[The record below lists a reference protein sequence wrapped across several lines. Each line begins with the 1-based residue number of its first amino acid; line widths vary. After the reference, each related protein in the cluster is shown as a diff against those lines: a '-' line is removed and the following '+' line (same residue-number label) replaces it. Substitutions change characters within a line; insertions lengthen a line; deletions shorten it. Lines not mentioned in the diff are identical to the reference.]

1 MSTQYVKFILRMLVT
16 VAVRLGAER
25 LRPIVRRV
33 VRRVFGRHVD
43 EARLE
48 AIVAAVMLLLVWLS
62 DSRTA
67 GRPRS

>member
-1 MSTQYVKFILRMLVT
+1 MSSRYAKLILRVLLT

-25 LRPIVRRV
+25 LRPVVRRV
-33 VRRVFGRHVD
+33 VRRVFGRRVD

-67 GRPRS
+67 GRPRN